1 VTPEEQKID
10 TPLGAHSE
18 QAPPDEQV
26 APLDGASPGEGPAP
40 AGDPGAHEQPIT
52 PEAVAEAARI
62 AAEQEAVALEEDGL
76 AELRERA
83 AKSDEYLDLAQRTKA
98 DFENFRKRMTRDV
111 HAAEARGTGRL
122 AKELLPALDNLER
135 ALAAVEAAE
144 DDEHHLTE
152 GLRLVQMELAA
163 ALQRSGIEGF
173 VPKGERFDPV
183 QHDAVAQQ
191 PFEGTDPGTV
201 VEVLQA
207 GYRLNGAILRPA
219 RVIVAG

>member
-1 VTPEEQKID
+1 MAPEEHRID
-10 TPLGAHSE
+10 E
-18 QAPPDEQV
+18 QALPPE
-26 APLDGASPGEGPAP
+26 GAAP
-40 AGDPGAHEQPIT
+40 AGVHDTPFGAQGQQADEPDQVTQAALADPDVETDTQAAAAV
-52 PEAVAEAARI
+52 EAEPVAED
-62 AAEQEAVALEEDGL
+62 AL
-76 AELRERA
+76 AQLRERA
-83 AKSDEYLDLAQRTKA
+83 AKADEYLDLAQRTKA

-152 GLRLVQMELAA
+152 GIRLVQTELAA
-163 ALQRSGIEGF
+163 ALQRSGIEVF

>member
-1 VTPEEQKID
+1 MTPEEPKIE
-10 TPLGAHSE
+10 TPLGADSE
-18 QAPPDEQV
+18 QAPPDDGAAPGGAGEQQPLDPGQV
-26 APLDGASPGEGPAP
+26 AQAA
-40 AGDPGAHEQPIT
+40 I
-52 PEAVAEAARI
+52 AEAELE
-62 AAEQEAVALEEDGL
+62 AEPTNEDAL
-76 AELRERA
+76 AQLRERA
-83 AKSDEYLDLAQRTKA
+83 AKADEYLDLAQRTKA

-144 DDEHHLTE
+144 DEEHHLTE
-152 GLRLVQMELAA
+152 GIRLVQTELAA
-163 ALQRSGIEGF
+163 ALQRSGIEVF

-191 PFEGTDPGTV
+191 PFEGTEPGTV

>member
-1 VTPEEQKID
+1 MTPEEQKID

-18 QAPPDEQV
+18 QAPPPEGA
-26 APLDGASPGEGPAP
+26 APDGAGE
-40 AGDPGAHEQPIT
+40 EQPIE
-52 PEAVAEAARI
+52 PGKVAQAA
-62 AAEQEAVALEEDGL
+62 L
-76 AELRERA
+76 AEVEVEAEPTDEDTLAQLRERA
-83 AKSDEYLDLAQRTKA
+83 AKADEYLDLAQRTKA

>member
-1 VTPEEQKID
+1 MAPEEQGI
-10 TPLGAHSE
+10 GE
-18 QAPPDEQV
+18 QALPPE
-26 APLDGASPGEGPAP
+26 GAAP
-40 AGDPGAHEQPIT
+40 AGVHDQPAGEPDQVTQAALADPDVDTDAQAAT
-52 PEAVAEAARI
+52 AVEAEP
-62 AAEQEAVALEEDGL
+62 AAEDAL
-76 AELRERA
+76 AQLRERA
-83 AKSDEYLDLAQRTKA
+83 AKADEYLDLAQRTKA

-152 GLRLVQMELAA
+152 GIRLVQTELAA
-163 ALQRSGIEGF
+163 ALQRSGIEVF

-191 PFEGTDPGTV
+191 PFEGTDPG
-201 VEVLQA
+201 LS
-207 GYRLNGAILRPA
+207 LIH
-219 RVIVAG
+219 I